1 MAKLGNIVVGVGVGV
16 STPYLQSQVEVQ
28 HQMNQVPLSLF
39 AFGLALL
46 NHHSTFFLAFVH
58 IRDPL

>member
-28 HQMNQVPLSLF
+28 HQMNQVPSRLF
-39 AFGLALL
+39 SFGLLPL
-46 NHHSTFFLAFVH
+46 FLAK
-58 IRDPL
+58 ISSI

>member
-28 HQMNQVPLSLF
+28 HQMNQVPSSLF
-39 AFGLALL
+39 
-46 NHHSTFFLAFVH
+46 STFFLACVH